1 VFHSLWLCELFDS
14 VILVGVQTYQP
25 FDLYMFCENME
36 VELLVKAQYLFS
48 ERVVASVTYR
58 VAGLVGLYR
67 DANIWYYWNGQVGE
81 FVTEHIMVARGGVQ
95 I

>member
-1 VFHSLWLCELFDS
+1 M
-14 VILVGVQTYQP
+14 ILVGVQTYQP

-67 DANIWYYWNGQVGE
+67 DANI
-81 FVTEHIMVARGGVQ
+81 
-95 I
+95 